1 MNIVFVCQ
9 SGYVNQH
16 VTSIPHLHTVTVTC
30 SRKQN
35 YANRKQQTHTARG
48 HMTTKKFVFPIK
60 RLILCFCV

>member
-35 YANRKQQTHTARG
+35 MSVCEQKATNAHCSWSHDYQK
-48 HMTTKKFVFPIK
+48 I
-60 RLILCFCV
+60 CVPD